1 MAMLVADPRM
11 EDRLKAERK
20 ASGADRYDEVW
31 EGVYMMTPMPNNEH
45 QEMVLGLA
53 LALQEIIKGADLGRV
68 FPGVNLSDRRGDDW
82 DHNYRVPDIAV
93 FLRGGRAEDCGTHWC
108 GAADFLVEITSPGDR
123 TREKLPFY
131 SRLGVLELLV
141 VDRESWTL
149 ELYRWKDGQLQSVGK
164 STGDAAEVLGS
175 ETIPVKFRLVAGAP
189 RPQIEVTHSQSDR
202 RWLI

>member
-175 ETIPVKFRLVAGAP
+175 ETIPLKFRLVAGAP